1 MHRKPGTD
9 ASTRPSRK
17 TVSSKQSVAARPHLD
32 RSAATNQ
39 GVLQSL
45 RVGPLRV
52 EVGIVLILLELL
64 LLLLLLVVVRKHGLV
79 RLLVFPGFPNR
90 RTCRLA
96 CKFAHKLRLLIASD
110 IRL

>member
-79 RLLVFPGFPNR
+79 RLPSTLGS
-90 RTCRLA
+90 RTGAPADLP
-96 CKFAHKLRLLIASD
+96 AS
-110 IRL
+110 LHTSF